1 MVAGPERL
9 VTIFFHFEL
18 EVGALE
24 LAESF
29 AFGNGH
35 HNGRHLAVKLE
46 LVAINSADAVDNERL
61 PSRKMHHLLAIGLLV
76 NSGDPPEDHAANGHF
91 LNKVEGSS
99 VAELIQSSSDRA
111 FVTYLHK
118 AAGLSNVCNVAEGK
132 IAPREGDLGSILE
145 YLVPHIAAL
154 LLFLVLGQELL

>member
-1 MVAGPERL
+1 MVARPECL
-9 VTIFFHFEL
+9 VTIVFHFQL

-29 AFGNGH
+29 AFGNSH

-46 LVAINSADAVDNERL
+46 LVTINGADAVDNNRL
-61 PSRKMHHLLAIGLLV
+61 PSRKMHPLLTIGLLV
-76 NSGDPPEDHAANGHF
+76 NSSDSSEDHAANGHF

-99 VAELIQSSSDRA
+99 VTELIQSSSDRA
-111 FVTYLHK
+111 FVAYLHK